1 MDLWLDGWMD
11 GWMYSLKHESLP
23 TEDFFS
29 PVCLPHLF
37 SDVLSQLSQDL
48 IKDNELANQSLG
60 VVT

>member
-1 MDLWLDGWMD
+1 M
-11 GWMYSLKHESLP
+11 
-23 TEDFFS
+23 TEDFFP
-29 PVCLPHLF
+29 PVRLPHLF